1 MALYLRGKLLKNKK
15 KEQKQLVIVSNLRVA
30 FLWIIDDEGRMF
42 AASFR
47 LYYKYN
53 LLEK

>member
-1 MALYLRGKLLKNKK
+1 MALFKRKVVKK
-15 KEQKQLVIVSNLRVA
+15 KKPKKTQLVIVSNLRVA